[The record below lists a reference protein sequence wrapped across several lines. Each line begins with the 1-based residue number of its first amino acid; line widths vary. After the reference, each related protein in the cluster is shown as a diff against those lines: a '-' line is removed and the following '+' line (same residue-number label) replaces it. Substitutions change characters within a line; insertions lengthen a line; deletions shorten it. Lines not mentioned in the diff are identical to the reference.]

1 MCQVKRLHVA
11 GEHRLWKV
19 RRPNVAQVAQKK
31 TSCCR
36 PHHVEDHMCQ
46 IRGHLVCTPHFY
58 AYLSYKLTNKPQ
70 GLGTEIKLIKLLFLL
85 YFVLVSIINE
95 LN

>member
-1 MCQVKRLHVA
+1 MQVYSL
-11 GEHRLWKV
+11 EH
-19 RRPNVAQVAQKK
+19 
-31 TSCCR
+31 
-36 PHHVEDHMCQ
+36 HHFRAYIDMPTLS
-46 IRGHLVCTPHFY
+46 HLVCTPHFY

-85 YFVLVSIINE
+85 DFVLVSIINE

>member
-1 MCQVKRLHVA
+1 MQVYLLDH
-11 GEHRLWKV
+11 HHCHDC
-19 RRPNVAQVAQKK
+19 
-31 TSCCR
+31 TCCR
-36 PHHVEDHMCQ
+36 AYIDMLTFSP
-46 IRGHLVCTPHFY
+46 LVSTPDFY